1 MAMNPTIITALIGAG
16 GSLLGALFGVMA
28 SAKLT
33 NYRIEQLE
41 RKVDRHNS
49 LIERTYGLETREKV
63 LEQRVT
69 TLEERNN
76 EHT

>member
-1 MAMNPTIITALIGAG
+1 MNPTIITALIGAA

-28 SAKLT
+28 SSKLT
-33 NYRIEQLE
+33 NYRLEQLE
-41 RKVDRHNS
+41 QKVDRHNN

-63 LEQRVT
+63 LEQRVS

>member
-1 MAMNPTIITALIGAG
+1 MNPTIITALIGAG

-41 RKVDRHNS
+41 RKVDRHNN

>member
-1 MAMNPTIITALIGAG
+1 MNTTIITALIGAA
-16 GSLLGALFGVMA
+16 GSLLGALFGILA
-28 SAKLT
+28 SSKLT
-33 NYRIEQLE
+33 NYRLEQLE
-41 RKVDRHNS
+41 HKVDRHNN